1 MNYQAFL
8 AVITLIAAAYAF
20 FTRQAKVGLGF
31 VIYAIVFF
39 LLIPN
44 IAFGIKGDFL
54 NAIALVLFV
63 VGTFVIVWKKVEKKP
78 EILTDKEEMSK
89 NTSES

>member
-8 AVITLIAAAYAF
+8 SVISLIAAVYAF
-20 FTRQAKVGLGF
+20 FTHQAKAGLGL
-31 VIYAIVFF
+31 VIYAVVFF

-63 VGTFVIVWKKVEKKP
+63 VGSFVIVYKKP
-78 EILTDKEEMSK
+78 KKPVEPSTEEK
-89 NTSES
+89 NG

>member
-8 AVITLIAAAYAF
+8 AVISLIAAVYAL
-20 FTRQAKVGLGF
+20 FTRQAKLGLGF
-31 VIYAIVFF
+31 LIYAVVFF

-63 VGTFVIVWKKVEKKP
+63 VGSFVIVWKKRQKVEAPKV
-78 EILTDKEEMSK
+78 EE
-89 NTSES
+89 NA

>member
-54 NAIALVLFV
+54 NAIALVLFI
-63 VGTFVIVWKKVEKKP
+63 VGSFVIVWKKAGKKP
-78 EILTDKEEMSK
+78 EEPSSEEKESV
-89 NTSES
+89 

>member
-8 AVITLIAAAYAF
+8 SVISLIAAAYAF
-20 FTRQAKVGLGF
+20 FTRQAKLGLGL
-31 VIYAIVFF
+31 VVYAVVFF
-39 LLIPN
+39 LLIPE

-63 VGTFVIVWKKVEKKP
+63 VGSFVIVYKKKASVAKSRP
-78 EILTDKEEMSK
+78 EGVGEQE
-89 NTSES
+89 NA

>member
-8 AVITLIAAAYAF
+8 AVISLIAAAYAL
-20 FTRQAKVGLGF
+20 FTRQAKLGLGF
-31 VIYAIVFF
+31 LIYAVVFF

-63 VGTFVIVWKKVEKKP
+63 VGSFVIVWKKRPKVETPKV
-78 EILTDKEEMSK
+78 EE
-89 NTSES
+89 NA

>member
-20 FTRQAKVGLGF
+20 FTRQAKIGLGF
-31 VIYAIVFF
+31 VLYAVVFF
-39 LLIPN
+39 LLIPD
-44 IAFGIKGDFL
+44 IAFGIKADFL

-63 VGTFVIVWKKVEKKP
+63 VGSFTMVYKKMEKKTEEP
-78 EILTDKEEMSK
+78 SGEEKE
-89 NTSES
+89 NV